1 MAKSVSMILTFAFM
15 LSFLSVAH
23 AQMPGKTLERT
34 VTLPN
39 GGVIMDMSGEW
50 DIFVEYYGAFYWL
63 ESIKTVTKITQNGT
77 AFTGIGESANK
88 WRPEGTEIIKGELDE
103 KGFKQVFIE
112 LNRLETSE
120 PVYDWEVCAWEISE
134 NGNKISLDCGH
145 CAQSTLTRK

>member
-1 MAKSVSMILTFAFM
+1 VPKKMSILLILLVVMISL
-15 LSFLSVAH
+15 VAY
-23 AQMPGKTLERT
+23 AQKRGKKWEKT
-34 VTLPN
+34 VTIPS
-39 GGVIMDMSGEW
+39 GEVILDMSGEW

-63 ESIKTVTKITQNGT
+63 ESIKTVTKITQNCT
-77 AFTGIGESANK
+77 AFTGIRESANK

-120 PVYDWEVCAWEISE
+120 PVYDWELCAWEISE

>member
-1 MAKSVSMILTFAFM
+1 MSKSVSMILTFAFM

-77 AFTGIGESANK
+77 AFTGIRVRNLTAAACEAPAMTPHPAPRCK
-88 WRPEGTEIIKGELDE
+88 REREGL
-103 KGFKQVFIE
+103 
-112 LNRLETSE
+112 
-120 PVYDWEVCAWEISE
+120 
-134 NGNKISLDCGH
+134 
-145 CAQSTLTRK
+145 